1 MKSAGGGGGGY
12 NWDWGE
18 DGGPT
23 HSFPKFLQKVI
34 LSQRRIE
41 NEMGTIRS
49 A

>member
-1 MKSAGGGGGGY
+1 MGGGGGY
-12 NWDWGE
+12 DWDWGE

-23 HSFPKFLQKVI
+23 PPFPKFLQKVI

-41 NEMGTIRS
+41 NEMGTIGS